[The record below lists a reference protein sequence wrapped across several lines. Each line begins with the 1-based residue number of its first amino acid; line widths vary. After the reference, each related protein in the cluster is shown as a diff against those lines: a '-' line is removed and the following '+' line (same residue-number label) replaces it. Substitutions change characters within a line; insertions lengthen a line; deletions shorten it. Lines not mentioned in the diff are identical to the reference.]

1 MGWKTNETIRNKAQ
15 KFKEDYSR
23 LFDERHESMK
33 RIVDVVVPYMKQE
46 HLWEDREAILNVIC
60 VLPGCHF
67 RFYMYSHYYEITDKP
82 HEIITNPD
90 CGVWKVDREILLK
103 IQDFADDYE
112 EKELS
117 LQRMEDSAKKE
128 IITYLEETGLWN
140 DLQAVHE
147 IRCCLPI
154 CLLQSKLDD
163 RYRELFMKESG
174 VDGE

>member
-1 MGWKTNETIRNKAQ
+1 MGWKTDETIRNKAQ

-60 VLPGCHF
+60 VLPSCHF

-112 EKELS
+112 EKSCAFSRWRILRRKKSS
-117 LQRMEDSAKKE
+117 LILKKPDYG
-128 IITYLEETGLWN
+128 TTCKRYMKYGAACRYAFCKASWMTVTVN
-140 DLQAVHE
+140 
-147 IRCCLPI
+147 CL
-154 CLLQSKLDD
+154 
-163 RYRELFMKESG
+163 
-174 VDGE
+174 